1 MEKRS
6 VEVDELLL
14 AAGQCFMYLLWVE
27 SMMCDLMV
35 LRKGGEEMRQR
46 YNAAYGKTSHPSDFA
61 AQRLEMKADTFGNI
75 KDGFFE
81 LWPQWKDQDDVR
93 ESIERAVIFRN
104 AFSHA
109 QVQPFRPYLLYNPK
123 KSAWDSINRY
133 CYCGKCL
140 KRHGDCDCS
149 TADLSEPRCL
159 KLDQR
164 YIDTT
169 YDDIRTIDRDCFYP
183 IAKDMGVEYRGIAW
197 PTGHEG
203 FSVAE
208 NRMNMKI

>member
-1 MEKRS
+1 
-6 VEVDELLL
+6 
-14 AAGQCFMYLLWVE
+14 MYLLWVE
-27 SMMCDLMV
+27 SMMCDLIV
-35 LRKGGEEMRQR
+35 LNNGGEGMRQR
-46 YNAAYGKTSHPSDFA
+46 YNAAYGKAPHPSEFVRERMTM
-61 AQRLEMKADTFGNI
+61 QADNFGRI
-75 KDGFFE
+75 RDEFFK
-81 LWPQWKDQDDVR
+81 LWLRWKNQDDVR

-109 QVQPFRPYLLYNPK
+109 QVQPLRPYLLYNPNQ
-123 KSAWDSINRY
+123 SAWKSINRY

-149 TADLSEPRCL
+149 KVDLSKPRCL

-183 IAKDMGVEYRGIAW
+183 TAKDMGVEYRGIAW

-208 NRMNMKI
+208 NQMNTSL